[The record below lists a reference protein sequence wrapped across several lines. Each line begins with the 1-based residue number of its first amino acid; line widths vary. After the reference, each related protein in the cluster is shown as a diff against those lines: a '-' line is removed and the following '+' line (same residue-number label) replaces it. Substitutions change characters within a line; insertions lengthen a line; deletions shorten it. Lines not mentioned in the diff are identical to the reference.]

1 MFTKPGKYIARAKE
15 FLGRQYGRAKLM
27 ASRVDDY
34 ATQALD
40 LYKRTSPVLEA
51 ISDVGGG
58 AYKGHLQLMNTKI
71 YSGAKEYERLRSQIA
86 SNSARAEEAATKIGS
101 TVESAFF
108 WLLLKMG
115 EGLAKAISQ
124 PITSCT
130 HDCSRYCL
138 DECDSQCQMG
148 CCNCRVQTTHHES
161 DSEKEIT

>member
-51 ISDVGGG
+51 ISQAGGG
-58 AYKGHLQLMNTKI
+58 AYKGHLQLMNNQI

-86 SNSARAEEAATKIGS
+86 SNSARAEQAASTIGS
-101 TVESAFF
+101 TVENAFSGF
-108 WLLLKMG
+108 
-115 EGLAKAISQ
+115 
-124 PITSCT
+124 
-130 HDCSRYCL
+130 Y
-138 DECDSQCQMG
+138 
-148 CCNCRVQTTHHES
+148 
-161 DSEKEIT
+161 

>member
-51 ISDVGGG
+51 ISQVGGG
-58 AYKGHLQLMNTKI
+58 AYKGHLQLMNNKI

-86 SNSARAEEAATKIGS
+86 SNSARAEEAAAKIGG
-101 TVESAFF
+101 TVESAFSGF
-108 WLLLKMG
+108 
-115 EGLAKAISQ
+115 
-124 PITSCT
+124 
-130 HDCSRYCL
+130 Y
-138 DECDSQCQMG
+138 
-148 CCNCRVQTTHHES
+148 
-161 DSEKEIT
+161 